1 MKKCAT
7 DVPANQKRGKFVK
20 TENMKNKLINIRT
33 SEEDRAALNRA
44 AVKLSE
50 QTGKKA
56 NVSKTILAAVKVV
69 ADLKPELFFCNRQ
82 AIRDLD
88 NNIEAGRKLL
98 QSLVDELAKAAPG
111 ITVTIADISRWF
123 GTGRNDFMVA
133 KTIAI
138 RDFVISALFEMQRE
152 KYPDLQFNRENIIAP
167 DLSEVLE
174 AAAKMIS
181 VPSVNW
187 RETGIFWSAYEIA
200 GGTVTV
206 IPAKAEEIKN
216 QFRCY
221 AETPEERQRLSK
233 VRELC
238 ERMNAFIKGESFDPA
253 RLNIPDVCHY
263 DHESGR
269 FEPSELY
276 VKFSLK

>member
-1 MKKCAT
+1 MRNKRLEVRASESDFQALTIAKANLEQMTGKKQNAS
-7 DVPANQKRGKFVK
+7 K
-20 TENMKNKLINIRT
+20 TV
-33 SEEDRAALNRA
+33 RA
-44 AVKLSE
+44 AVKM
-50 QTGKKA
+50 
-56 NVSKTILAAVKVV
+56 AAEN
-69 ADLKPELFFCNRQ
+69 KPVLFFCNRN
-82 AIRDLD
+82 AIRDVD
-88 NNIEAGRKLL
+88 NNINTGQGLL
-98 QSLVDELAKAAPG
+98 QALVDELIKAAPG
-111 ITVTIADISRWF
+111 INFTITDISRWF
-123 GTGRNDFMVA
+123 GASRNNFMVENPG
-133 KTIAI
+133 AI
-138 RDFVISALFEMQRE
+138 REFVISELFEMQRG
-152 KYPDLQFNRENIIAP
+152 KYPGLQFTRENVIVP
-167 DLSEVLE
+167 DLSEVFE
-174 AAAKMIS
+174 AASKIIS

-253 RLNIPDVCHY
+253 RLNLPDVCHY
-263 DHESGR
+263 DHDSGR
-269 FEPSELY
+269 FEASEMY